1 MKRVTRRTRIRWL
14 PAALVLAALLLAL
27 LPATLEGAFAGE
39 PSTALD
45 DELAQAHARLPA
57 REWTAIRNVIDAQ
70 REALRAGDAARA
82 FSFAAPGIQERFH
95 DAATFAAMVQQAY
108 APLLDAR
115 SAEFLEGGVVEDKT
129 LQPLRLVMNDGT
141 VLVAIYEMRKD
152 DAGRWR
158 IAACVIAPST
168 VRSV

>member
-1 MKRVTRRTRIRWL
+1 MKRVTRRTRARWL
-14 PAALVLAALLLAL
+14 PAAMALAALLLLL
-27 LPATLEGAFAGE
+27 LPATLEGALAAQ
-39 PSTALD
+39 PSPARD
-45 DELAQAHARLPA
+45 DELAHAHAGLPA

-70 REALRAGDAARA
+70 RRALRAGDAVHA

-129 LQPLRLVMNDGT
+129 LQPLRLLMNDGT

-168 VRSV
+168 VRSI